1 MCVCACMCVCCMC
14 VCVCVC
20 VCMHVCVR
28 ACMRACMCGLEKVDG
43 ASYLH
48 AVSKLKGSGII
59 PFPSISLSTNYDN
72 LVYRHQST

>member
-1 MCVCACMCVCCMC
+1 MRVCVHVCVLY
-14 VCVCVC
+14 VCVC

-48 AVSKLKGSGII
+48 AVSKWKASGII